1 MSLFGKKSDDTEHE
15 NGSAPPRHRGG
26 YGIDDAI
33 QLMRTL
39 PVNQQP
45 DLVLLVVR
53 NTLASMNVD
62 LRQVIDSGSSKQER
76 LNASVAKIT
85 TAIAELENEINA
97 RKQEL
102 AKIEADLAETSAVK
116 DRLEMAARWAEA
128 GQQPG
133 VSVAS

>member
-1 MSLFGKKSDDTEHE
+1 MSLFGRKSDDAELE
-15 NGSAPPRHRGG
+15 NGTLPKRHAG

-62 LRQVIDSGSSKQER
+62 LRQVIDSGTNKQER
-76 LNASVAKIT
+76 LSANLAKISA
-85 TAIAELENEINA
+85 AIAELEGEINA
-97 RKQEL
+97 RRQEL
-102 AKIEADLAETSAVK
+102 ARIEADLAETSAVK
-116 DRLEMAARWAEA
+116 ERLEVAARWAEA
-128 GQQPG
+128 AQQPG
-133 VSVAS
+133 VSAAS

>member
-1 MSLFGKKSDDTEHE
+1 MSLFGRKSDDAELE
-15 NGSAPPRHRGG
+15 NGTLPKRHGG

-62 LRQVIDSGSSKQER
+62 LRQVIDSGTNKQER
-76 LNASVAKIT
+76 LSANLAKVSA
-85 TAIAELENEINA
+85 AIAELEGEINA
-97 RKQEL
+97 RRQEL
-102 AKIEADLAETSAVK
+102 ARIEADLAETSAVK
-116 DRLEMAARWAEA
+116 ERLEVAARWAEA
-128 GQQPG
+128 AQQPG
-133 VSVAS
+133 VSAAS

>member
-1 MSLFGKKSDDTEHE
+1 MSLFGRKSDDAELE
-15 NGSAPPRHRGG
+15 NGTAARRQGG

-62 LRQVIDSGSSKQER
+62 LRQVIDSGTNKQER
-76 LNASVAKIT
+76 LSASLSKIT
-85 TAIAELENEINA
+85 AAIAELEGEINT

-102 AKIEADLAETSAVK
+102 ARIEADLAETSAVK
-116 DRLEMAARWAEA
+116 ERLEVAARWAEA
-128 GQQPG
+128 AQHPG
-133 VSVAS
+133 VSAAS

>member
-1 MSLFGKKSDDTEHE
+1 MSLFGRKSDDAELE
-15 NGSAPPRHRGG
+15 NGTVPKRHGG

-62 LRQVIDSGSSKQER
+62 LRQVIDSGTNKQER
-76 LNASVAKIT
+76 LSASVAKIT
-85 TAIAELENEINA
+85 AAIAELEGEINT

-102 AKIEADLAETSAVK
+102 ARIEADLAETSAVK
-116 DRLEMAARWAEA
+116 ERLEVAARWAEA
-128 GQQPG
+128 AQQPG
-133 VSVAS
+133 VSAAS

>member
-1 MSLFGKKSDDTEHE
+1 MSLFGRKSDDAELD
-15 NGSAPPRHRGG
+15 NGTVPKRHGG

-62 LRQVIDSGSSKQER
+62 LRQVIDSGTNKQER
-76 LNASVAKIT
+76 LSASAAKT
-85 TAIAELENEINA
+85 TAAIAELEDEINT
-97 RKQEL
+97 RRQEL
-102 AKIEADLAETSAVK
+102 ARIEADLAETSAVK
-116 DRLEMAARWAEA
+116 ERLEVAARWAEA
-128 GQQPG
+128 GQHPG
-133 VSVAS
+133 VSAAS

>member
-1 MSLFGKKSDDTEHE
+1 MSLFGRKSDDAELE
-15 NGSAPPRHRGG
+15 NGTPPKRHGG

-62 LRQVIDSGSSKQER
+62 LRQVIDSGTNKQER
-76 LNASVAKIT
+76 LSANLAKVSA
-85 TAIAELENEINA
+85 AIAELEGEINA
-97 RKQEL
+97 RRQEL
-102 AKIEADLAETSAVK
+102 ARIEADLAETSAVK
-116 DRLEMAARWAEA
+116 ERLEVAARWAEA
-128 GQQPG
+128 AQQPG
-133 VSVAS
+133 ASAAS